1 MLHLDMDHLGPID
14 VYVKL
19 NKKNVST
26 NFILESEELLNF
38 VYSHIDELNERLEK
52 LGYSTHFEMKV
63 SENVKDE
70 FDFVNDFIERDI
82 RPENNG
88 QYVLD
93 VKA

>member
-1 MLHLDMDHLGPID
+1 
-14 VYVKL
+14 
-19 NKKNVST
+19 
-26 NFILESEELLNF
+26 
-38 VYSHIDELNERLEK
+38 
-52 LGYSTHFEMKV
+52 MKV

>member
-1 MLHLDMDHLGPID
+1 MLHLDMEHLGPID

-52 LGYSTHFEMKV
+52 LGYSTHFE
-63 SENVKDE
+63 NVKDE

-88 QYVLD
+88 QYILD